1 MGFLVRGG
9 APSQR
14 KPNGAGF
21 HPLTPAERPVG
32 APPASSA
39 VADGAAA
46 GDTASC
52 AQPPAASVLPRP
64 KAFVLPRPAASGFA
78 LQVTR
83 PQFEL
88 QVQKPQAIKE
98 EKREEAAVDDAEAG
112 LGNEPAPE
120 HGCSSH
126 SAAPVPRCSS
136 QTAAPQPRTPFK
148 ISMQAPSTSRTEVDS
163 TPASRDEEPVYLEV
177 RAPSLPVPPL
187 ALVAPLSLFSHSL

>member
-14 KPNGAGF
+14 KPNVGAGF
-21 HPLTPAERPVG
+21 HPLTPAAPLVG
-32 APPASSA
+32 APAASA
-39 VADGAAA
+39 GADGAAA

-78 LQVTR
+78 LR
-83 PQFEL
+83 PQFVL

-98 EKREEAAVDDAEAG
+98 EKWEEAAADDTEAG

-120 HGCSSH
+120 HGCSSAVC

-136 QTAAPQPRTPFK
+136 QTTEQKQRTPFK
-148 ISMQAPSTSRTEVDS
+148 ISMQAPSSSRTEVNS

-177 RAPSLPVPPL
+177 RALSLPVPPL
-187 ALVAPLSLFSHSL
+187 ALVALLSPLCHSL